1 MNTTTTLKKSK
12 TKANEYEVYT
22 TDGVRIGSVNKDR
35 SRTPHVVT
43 DAGYTYTT
51 GYSERTVWNITY
63 KGRQQYSHART
74 RTQAVEWLLQM
85 VARDLKKAE
94 AAKPAFVAAPLSAYE
109 ETLAWAR
116 S

>member
-12 TKANEYEVYT
+12 TKANEYDVYT
-22 TDGVRIGSVNKDR
+22 TDGVCVGSVKKDR
-35 SRTPHVVT
+35 YRTPYVVT
-43 DAGYTYTT
+43 DAGYTYTA
-51 GYSERTVWNITY
+51 GYSERTVWNSTY
-63 KGRQQYSHART
+63 KGREQFVHART
-74 RTQAVEWLLQM
+74 RTQAVEWLLDT
-85 VARDLKKAE
+85 VARDRKKAE